1 MWDDDKNSK
10 GYGEENDRKEELPFL
25 REDAADASAYTT
37 ATRPSTHSTD
47 ARRRIME
54 RILVEQAEL
63 WERLANS

>member
-10 GYGEENDRKEELPFL
+10 GYGQENDRKGELPFV
-25 REDAADASAYTT
+25 REDAADASAYAA
-37 ATRPSTHSTD
+37 ATRRSTHSTH